1 MPHRVVQYAVILL
14 PSLLQSSIM
23 CSRQSHWI
31 FPEVRSA
38 VTAVQRS
45 VYDAALESVTM
56 RCGSSVVT
64 SRYWHFYCQLGVQF
78 VFLTQTNCLP
88 AAGWT
93 EKIQLTCCRR
103 RRRLAGHV
111 YAFIAYDVIRRGS
124 YVIHPWTAASVAVR
138 RHAADGDRQSTQ
150 YSDRDWFWKQSKKL
164 GNRPHLVIP
173 LSGIAC

>member
-1 MPHRVVQYAVILL
+1 MPPWRVLR
-14 PSLLQSSIM
+14 
-23 CSRQSHWI
+23 C
-31 FPEVRSA
+31 
-38 VTAVQRS
+38 
-45 VYDAALESVTM
+45 DAAHRSWRHATGTSIVNLGSNLSSWRKTVKLSWLVVRTLESVTM

-78 VFLTQTNCLP
+78 VFLAQTNCLP

-150 YSDRDWFWKQSKKL
+150 YFDRDWFWKQSKKL